1 MSEHPTKPA
10 CPGPPGASDPSKA
23 DRAPAAGASG
33 KIVQASGLHKSYHLG
48 KTRVE
53 VLKGCSL
60 SVGRGEFLA
69 INGASGSGKSTL
81 LHLLGALDVPD
92 RGKVT
97 FEGLD
102 LFEGSAARRDHLRN
116 VHFGFVFQFYHLL
129 PELTSVENVLL
140 PAMVRWS
147 LVQWWA
153 QRAAAFARARELLTR
168 MGLPERFEHRPNE
181 LSGGERQR
189 VAIARA
195 LINAPQVLLADEPTG
210 NLDTRTGEGILDLLK
225 GLNAEGQTI
234 VMVTHDASVAAAADR
249 VISLVD
255 GKLVSPAR

>member
-1 MSEHPTKPA
+1 MSERRPNPAPPATPEAQTNAPRKPA
-10 CPGPPGASDPSKA
+10 PTP
-23 DRAPAAGASG
+23 G
-33 KIVQASGLHKSYHLG
+33 KILHASGLHKSYQLG
-48 KTRVE
+48 PNLVE
-53 VLKGCSL
+53 VLKGCSM

-69 INGASGSGKSTL
+69 INGSSGSGKSTL

-129 PELTSVENVLL
+129 PELTAVENVML

-147 LVQWWA
+147 VLQWWTRKSA
-153 QRAAAFARARELLTR
+153 TTARARELLTR

-210 NLDTRTGEGILDLLK
+210 NLDSRTGEGILQLLK
-225 GLNAEGQTI
+225 GLNADGQTI
-234 VMVTHDASVAAAADR
+234 VMVTHDAKVAAAADR

-255 GKLVSPAR
+255 GKMVATAH